1 MDWSANIELMWRENR
16 VWDRSNEEDA
26 MLEKEDGSSFD
37 YASSLRRAE
46 KARMENA
53 FLDSP
58 MDDTEYTC
66 VPSTQ
71 YAIPKS
77 GIEISRR

>member
-1 MDWSANIELMWRENR
+1 MDWSVNIELMWRENR
-16 VWDRSNEEDA
+16 VWDCSNEEDA
-26 MLEKEDGSSFD
+26 MEEEDGSSFFD
-37 YASSLRRAE
+37 YASSLRKVE
-46 KARMENA
+46 MARMENA

-58 MDDTEYTC
+58 VDDTEYTC

-77 GIEISRR
+77 SVEISRR